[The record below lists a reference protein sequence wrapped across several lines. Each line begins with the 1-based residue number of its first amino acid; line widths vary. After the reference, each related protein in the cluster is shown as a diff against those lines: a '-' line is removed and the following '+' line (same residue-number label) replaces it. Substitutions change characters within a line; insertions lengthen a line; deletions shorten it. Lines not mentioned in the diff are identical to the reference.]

1 MTFRY
6 LLVLLAALWAGCDSM
21 SPGDDRVIE
30 GVDLDVLFAPPTPAE
45 IDAVA
50 AEWAGRPLFS
60 GETTIVRQD
69 TLLVAPFTFSVLYVV
84 AQTNN
89 EGVHYSAVAVPLGAT
104 GPLPVLLYTH
114 PGDGGVDIDETLSL
128 LTLGVDQVVDRF
140 VFVAPSFRGEPLGVD
155 GETYLST
162 APPSPLDRDVDDTLA
177 LLEALPA
184 ITPLADTS
192 QINVLGLSRGA
203 GVALLLGAR
212 RPGLDGIVAFF
223 GPTDFFGPYLQ
234 DIVVDALRDIPRDL
248 PGFDYLNA
256 TYIQPLKDGQ
266 LTIDDVRPEL
276 VRRSAVLFAGRLPR
290 LQLHHGDAD
299 VTVDVSQAE
308 ALIDAMAAL
317 GRTAPAFESYIYPG
331 AGHNP
336 LEMTGSFDRVVA
348 FFTPAVVP

>member
-1 MTFRY
+1 MILRIGLV
-6 LLVLLAALWAGCDSM
+6 LLVLIWAGCDSM
-21 SPGDDRVIE
+21 SPGDERVIE
-30 GVDLDVLFAPPTPAE
+30 GVDLDVLFAPPTRAE
-45 IDAVA
+45 IDAVSV
-50 AEWAGRPLFS
+50 EWAGRTVSS
-60 GETTIVRQD
+60 GEATIVRQD
-69 TLLVAPFTFSVLYVV
+69 TVLVAPFTFSVLYVV
-84 AQTNN
+84 AQTVDQ
-89 EGVHYSAVAVPLGAT
+89 GIHYSAVAVPLGAT
-104 GPLPVLLYTH
+104 GPLPVFLYTH
-114 PGDGGVDIDETLSL
+114 PGDGGVDIDETLAL
-128 LTLGVDQVVDRF
+128 LTVGVDQVVNRF
-140 VFVAPSFRGEPLGVD
+140 VFVAPSFRSEPLGVN
-155 GETYLST
+155 GVTYLST

-223 GPTDFFGPYLQ
+223 GPTDFFGPYVQ
-234 DIVVDALRDIPRDL
+234 EIVADALLDIPRDL
-248 PGFDYLNA
+248 PGFDYLNE

-266 LTIDDVRPEL
+266 ITIADVRPEL
-276 VRRSAVLFAGRLPR
+276 VRRSAVLFAERLPR

-299 VTVDVSQAE
+299 VTVNVSQAV

-348 FFTPAVVP
+348 FFEPLAIP

>member
-1 MTFRY
+1 MTLRFG
-6 LLVLLAALWAGCDSM
+6 LLVCVLVWAGCDSM
-21 SPGDDRVIE
+21 SPEDDRVIE

-45 IDAVA
+45 IDAAA
-50 AEWAGRPLFS
+50 AEWAGRTLS
-60 GETTIVRQD
+60 LGEATIVRQD
-69 TLLVAPFTFSVLYVV
+69 TVLVAPFTFSVLYVV
-84 AQTNN
+84 AQTVDQ
-89 EGVHYSAVAVPLGAT
+89 GIHYSAVAVPLGAT
-104 GPLPVLLYTH
+104 EPLPVFLYTH
-114 PGDGGVDIDETLSL
+114 PGDDGVDIDETLSL
-128 LTLGVDQVVDRF
+128 LTVGVDQVVNRF

-155 GETYLST
+155 GVTYLST
-162 APPSPLDRDVDDTLA
+162 APPSPLDYDVDDTLA

-223 GPTDFFGPYLQ
+223 GPTDFFGPYVQ
-234 DIVVDALRDIPRDL
+234 DIVADALRGIPRDL
-248 PGFDYLNA
+248 PGFDFLDA
-256 TYIQPLKDGQ
+256 TYIQPLKEGR
-266 LTIDDVRPEL
+266 LAIADVRSQL
-276 VRRSAVLFAGRLPR
+276 VRRSAVLFAERLPR

-299 VTVDVSQAE
+299 LTVDVSQAE

-336 LEMTGSFDRVVA
+336 LEMTGSFDRVIA
-348 FFTPAVVP
+348 FFEPLAIP